1 MSVAVIGAA
10 VSAGCGGGGIDIVE
24 VTGTIFLNGTPVP
37 KAEVCF
43 IREGGTAKG
52 EPAPPAIAVTG
63 PEGQFTLKT
72 GDRDGA
78 VPGKYRV
85 TVQKSN
91 FEDLKIPNP
100 LPKPYRK
107 KDIPAYMIANKLV
120 VKQLLPEK
128 YADMNKS
135 PLSAEVV
142 VDEENHFEFDLI
154 GPDPKSPASK

>member
-1 MSVAVIGAA
+1 VAVIGVA
-10 VSAGCGGGGIDIVE
+10 VASGCGGGIDIVE
-24 VTGTIFLNGTPVP
+24 VTGTVRFNGTPVQ

-63 PEGQFTLKT
+63 PDGAFSLKT
-72 GDRDGA
+72 GDRHGA
-78 VPGKYRV
+78 VPGRYRV

-107 KDIPAYMIANKLV
+107 KDIAAYMIANKLV
-120 VKQLLPEK
+120 VSHLLPEE

-142 VDEENHFEFDLI
+142 ADGTNHFDLSLV
-154 GPDPKSPASK
+154 GTAPKAPQQ